1 MADWKNQTCNGKQW
15 ESEWRE
21 NHGTKMGDVPN
32 SHVKLP
38 DGTIQ
43 QTDIIMDK
51 SQLEEV
57 SPLQISHVP

>member
-1 MADWKNQTCNGKQW
+1 
-15 ESEWRE
+15 
-21 NHGTKMGDVPN
+21 MGDVPT

-43 QTDIIMDK
+43 QTDIQQTDVIMKK

-57 SPLQISHVP
+57 SR